1 VGEAKASSSSSN
13 SSNGGVKATA
23 PPPRAPPPPS
33 KVCGVALSADPVLL
47 GDAEQAFEHFRK
59 QWPRAAAIEANKRT
73 LKEKYDLAKELYE
86 KVP

>member
-1 VGEAKASSSSSN
+1 
-13 SSNGGVKATA
+13 
-23 PPPRAPPPPS
+23 
-33 KVCGVALSADPVLL
+33 VALSADPVLL